1 MKKTV
6 SLTFKSMEN
15 DRLAFE
21 NGPAS
26 WRFVLQPSRETV
38 TAGSSGLSFP
48 AAGPETAAQQNAAS
62 QGRQ

>member
-1 MKKTV
+1 
-6 SLTFKSMEN
+6 MEN